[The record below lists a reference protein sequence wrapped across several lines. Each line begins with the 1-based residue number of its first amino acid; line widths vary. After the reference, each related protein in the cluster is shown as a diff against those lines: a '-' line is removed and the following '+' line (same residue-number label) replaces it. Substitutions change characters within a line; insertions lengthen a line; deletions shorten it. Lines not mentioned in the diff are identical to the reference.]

1 MKKNKLIALII
12 IAVMFTLPF
21 HYTYIDIQGRG
32 GIVQA
37 LSMTVMIIG
46 TIVAIFMFNNSS
58 EEAHH

>member
-1 MKKNKLIALII
+1 MKKNRLMGFII

-21 HYTYIDIQGRG
+21 HYTYIDIEGYG
-32 GIVQA
+32 GIGQA

-46 TIVAIFMFNNSS
+46 TVVGIIMVNNSS